1 MRFSTG
7 ERVFEIVNIV
17 LLVLVA
23 LSCLFP
29 VLYVI
34 SVSLTPVGV
43 VSSTGGFP
51 IIPRQITFGA
61 YTYVMRQGLI
71 PRAYVNSLTITTVGT
86 IVNMILTILMAY
98 PLSRKDLP
106 ARNLFLVM
114 VLIPMLFSGG
124 LIPLFILVKDLG
136 LMNTYWS
143 VILPGAVSSYNLL
156 IMKTFFENLPEEIIE
171 SARLDGASEYRIL
184 WTMILPLSK
193 PVIATLSLFYGVGH
207 WNAFFQ
213 PMMFLSERRMQP
225 LQVIL
230 RDILTDALARETAEI
245 LEYEEMLPGQT
256 LKMAAVMLSV
266 IPLLIVYPFVQ
277 KYFTKGVL
285 LGSVKG

>member
-230 RDILTDALARETAEI
+230 RDILTDALARETTEI